1 MIKKID
7 QISDLG
13 GNGMDQEAGKG
24 LTPLNRRQV
33 LGGGLALAGLA
44 ALGMPAAFAQ
54 GNGGTL
60 RIAQGADAQPKNIL
74 AGRAGNNS
82 WRHQVFDALTMLDS
96 ETGEPVPVL
105 ATDWESSADGKT
117 FKVRIREGVT
127 FHSGRPLTAEDVVFT
142 LEQVTVAE
150 NASQMAPLV
159 RAYSSITAS
168 APNEVTI
175 TSDTPI
181 APRIFDVFQ
190 LAVILDK
197 ETFAGLAD
205 GSQVI
210 GTGPFKWVEWV
221 PGASLRLERNDA
233 YWSEAPVAL
242 DGVEISIISDPT
254 AMANAMRGRVDLVL
268 SMTPRDAVM
277 FRGNPNVELI
287 EGPGAQIFP
296 LGLNVTA
303 PPLDKKELRQAIG
316 FAIDRQRIIDQVF
329 NGVGTPSALWWRAN
343 EAGTTQAMV
352 NHYHYDPDKARA
364 LIAAAGAEGAQIEIS
379 VIGLAPVPAIYEIVQ
394 NNLREVG
401 LNPVGKVLETAAFDQ
416 GQTAGELGQAF
427 QQIHGLQGFSAA
439 TLVDALPALRDS
451 NPSKFA
457 PERYRALK
465 DALQAAQGE
474 SYAAALAELGE
485 FMLDEAFS
493 HILLHA
499 PPLHAK
505 APQVQGAVFDNV
517 GFLHLTAATL
527 NG

>member
-1 MIKKID
+1 MIKKLY
-7 QISDLG
+7 QMSYLG
-13 GNGMDQEAGKG
+13 GNRMGDAIISGG
-24 LTPLNRRQV
+24 PALTRRHL
-33 LGGGLALAGLA
+33 LGGAAALAGLA
-44 ALGMPAAFAQ
+44 TLGVPGALAQ
-54 GNGGTL
+54 GGGGTL

-82 WRHQVFDALTMLDS
+82 WRHQVFDALTVLDS
-96 ETGEPVPVL
+96 ETGEPTPVL
-105 ATDWESSADGKT
+105 ATDWESSEDGLT
-117 FKVRIREGVT
+117 FKIRIRDGVT

-142 LEQVTVAE
+142 LEQVKVPE

-159 RAYSSITAS
+159 RAYTTITAS

-175 TSDTPI
+175 TSQTPV
-181 APRIFDVFQ
+181 APRIFDVLQ

-197 ETFAGLAD
+197 DTFAGLAD

-233 YWSEAPVAL
+233 YWGETPVAL
-242 DGVEISIISDPT
+242 DGVEISIITDST

-268 SMTPRDAVM
+268 GMTPRDAVL
-277 FRGNPNVELI
+277 FRGNANVELI
-287 EGPGAQIFP
+287 EAPGAQIFP

-303 PPLDKKELRQAIG
+303 APLDSKELRQAIG

-329 NGVGTPSALWWRAN
+329 NGVGTPSSLWWRSN
-343 EAGTTQAMV
+343 EPGTTEEMV
-352 NHYHYDPDKARA
+352 NHYHYDPDRARE
-364 LIAAAGAEGAQIEIS
+364 LIAAAGAEGAEINIS

-401 LNPVGKVLETAAFDQ
+401 LSPVGNVLETAAFDQ
-416 GQTAGELGQAF
+416 GQTAGDLGQAF

-439 TLVDALPALRDS
+439 TLVDALPALRDT

-457 PERYRALK
+457 PERYRQLK
-465 DALQAAQGE
+465 DALQSAQGDA
-474 SYAAALAELGE
+474 YAPALAELGE

-493 HILLHA
+493 HILLHT

-505 APQVQGAVFDNV
+505 APALTGAVWDNV
-517 GFLHLTAATL
+517 GFLHLHAASM